1 MEFCHSF
8 GKDASLVVIETQL
21 ENTYLKKW
29 LLKHG
34 TNKYETYEKKDIF
47 IIYV

>member
-34 TNKYETYEKKDIF
+34 TNFLFHKIKYLTI
-47 IIYV
+47 